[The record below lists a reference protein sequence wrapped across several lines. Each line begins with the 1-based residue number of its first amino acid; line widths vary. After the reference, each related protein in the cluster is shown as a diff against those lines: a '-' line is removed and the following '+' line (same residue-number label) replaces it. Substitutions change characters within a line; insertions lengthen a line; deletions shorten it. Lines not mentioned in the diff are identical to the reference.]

1 MDNYTLK
8 EVEQWGR
15 IFAGNVLMV
24 KEKILFLQACFLNAS
39 NVQNVMYLSFF

>member
-15 IFAGNVLMV
+15 IFVGNVLMI
-24 KEKILFLQACFLNAS
+24 KEKILFLQA
-39 NVQNVMYLSFF
+39 